1 MKRWDLTAHYATA
14 ADGALLGFAI
24 VGAEGRGAAAKVFVY
39 ELHVAADARRR
50 GVAKALLELAER
62 SAIGRNGPPALELN
76 VHAAN
81 ADARAAYERLGFA
94 HTSSHERG
102 RVLVM
107 RRKR

>member
-1 MKRWDLTAHYATA
+1 MSS
-14 ADGALLGFAI
+14 
-24 VGAEGRGAAAKVFVY
+24 EN
-39 ELHVAADARRR
+39 VASLSQYCEERE
-50 GVAKALLELAER
+50 VLFPPYTLLELAER

-94 HTSSHERG
+94 QTSSQERG